1 MIIEERLKKLGYS
14 LPPPSPPAGNY
25 VSVVRQG
32 STLWLSGVGS
42 RGSDGTVITGKL
54 GVDLSTAEGYLAATR
69 CALNIL
75 TRIKDEILDLDKVIR
90 ILKVVGN
97 VNSSPN
103 FFEQAQVIDGAS
115 DLFVELFGEKGKHAR
130 TAQGLVSLPG
140 NNAVIVECVVEI
152 SCD

>member
-1 MIIEERLKKLGYS
+1 MIIEGHLKTLGHS

-25 VSVVRQG
+25 VPVVRQG
-32 STLWLSGVGS
+32 NTLWLSGVGS
-42 RGSDGTVITGKL
+42 RGFDGTVITGKL
-54 GVDLSTAEGYLAATR
+54 GVDLSTAEGYVAATR

-75 TRIKDEILDLDKVIR
+75 TRIKDEIADLNKVIR

-97 VNSSPN
+97 VNSSAN
-103 FFEQAQVIDGAS
+103 FCEQAQVIDGAS

-130 TAQGLVSLPG
+130 TAQGMVSLPG

>member
-1 MIIEERLKKLGYS
+1 MIIEARLKKLGYS

-25 VSVVRQG
+25 VPVVRQG

-42 RGSDGTVITGKL
+42 KGSDGTAITGKL
-54 GVDLSTAEGYLAATR
+54 GVDLLTDEGYLAATR

-75 TRIKDEILDLDKVIR
+75 RRIKDEILDLDKVIR

-97 VNSSPN
+97 VNSSTD
-103 FFEQAQVIDGAS
+103 FFEQAQVVDGAS

-130 TAQGLVSLPG
+130 TAQGLVALPG
-140 NNAVIVECVVEI
+140 NNAVIIECAVEI

>member
-1 MIIEERLKKLGYS
+1 MIIEERLKALGYS

-25 VSVVRQG
+25 VPAVRQG
-32 STLWLSGVGS
+32 TTLWLSGVGS
-42 RGSDGTVITGKL
+42 RGTDGTAITGKL
-54 GVDLSTAEGYLAATR
+54 GGELSTAAGYVAATR
-69 CALNIL
+69 CGLNIL
-75 TRIKDEILDLDKVIR
+75 ARIKDEIVDLDKVIR
-90 ILKVVGN
+90 FLKVVGN

-103 FFEQAQVIDGAS
+103 FFEQAQVLDGAS
-115 DLFVELFGEKGKHAR
+115 DLFVDLFGEKGKHAR

>member
-14 LPPPSPPAGNY
+14 LPPASPPAGNY
-25 VSVVRQG
+25 VPVVRHG
-32 STLWLSGVGS
+32 NTLWLSGVGS
-42 RGSDGTVITGKL
+42 RGTDGTTITGKL

-115 DLFVELFGEKGKHAR
+115 DLFIELFRENGQHAR
-130 TAQGLVSLPG
+130 TAQGLISLPG

>member
-1 MIIEERLKKLGYS
+1 MIIEEHLKKLGHS

-25 VSVVRQG
+25 VPVVRQG
-32 STLWLSGVGS
+32 NTLWLSGVGS
-42 RGSDGTVITGKL
+42 RGDDGTTITGKL

-75 TRIKDEILDLDKVIR
+75 TRIKDEVLDLDKVIK

-115 DLFVELFGEKGKHAR
+115 DLFVELFGENGKHAR
-130 TAQGLVSLPG
+130 TAQGLISLPG

>member
-1 MIIEERLKKLGYS
+1 MIIEQRLTKLGHS
-14 LPPPSPPAGNY
+14 LPPPSLPAGNY
-25 VSVVRQG
+25 VPVVRQG
-32 STLWLSGVGS
+32 NTLWLSGVGS
-42 RGSDGTVITGKL
+42 RGDDGTTITGKL
-54 GVDLSTAEGYLAATR
+54 GVDLSTSEGYLAATR

-97 VNSSPN
+97 VNSSTD

-130 TAQGLVSLPG
+130 TAQGLVALPG
-140 NNAVIVECVVEI
+140 NNAVIIECAVEI

>member
-1 MIIEERLKKLGYS
+1 MIIEEHLKKLGHS

-25 VSVVRQG
+25 VPVVRQG
-32 STLWLSGVGS
+32 NTLWLSGVGS
-42 RGSDGTVITGKL
+42 KGSDGTAITGKL
-54 GVDLSTAEGYLAATR
+54 GVDLLTDEGYLAATR

-75 TRIKDEILDLDKVIR
+75 RRIKDEILDLDKVIR

-97 VNSSPN
+97 VNSSPD

-130 TAQGLVSLPG
+130 TAQGLVALPG
-140 NNAVIVECVVEI
+140 NNAVIIECAVEI